1 MRLGVLI
8 LPDDPWPVA
17 RDTWRRAEQLG
28 FDHAWTYDH
37 LAWRALRDSPW
48 FGAVPTLA
56 AAAVAT
62 TTIRLGTLVASP
74 EFRHPVPFA
83 RELVSLDDISG
94 GRLTLGLGS
103 GAGGWDATVLGHEP
117 WSPAERAGRFA
128 EFVDL
133 LDLLLRQ
140 PETTFTGR
148 YWHAHEART
157 YPGCVQRPRVPFA
170 VAATRPRSLRV
181 AARHASVWVTNGERS
196 HAGPPVGPDEGAA
209 VVARQ
214 LSHFEDACAAEG
226 RDPATVDRLVLTGPR
241 LDSGLPSAA
250 AFRAVCEAYAAVGAT
265 DLVVHWPRPRE
276 PYAGDESILVD
287 LPGIAAGAGR

>member
-1 MRLGVLI
+1 
-8 LPDDPWPVA
+8 
-17 RDTWRRAEQLG
+17 
-28 FDHAWTYDH
+28 
-37 LAWRALRDSPW
+37 
-48 FGAVPTLA
+48 
-56 AAAVAT
+56 
-62 TTIRLGTLVASP
+62 
-74 EFRHPVPFA
+74 
-83 RELVSLDDISG
+83 
-94 GRLTLGLGS
+94 
-103 GAGGWDATVLGHEP
+103 
-117 WSPAERAGRFA
+117 
-128 EFVDL
+128 
-133 LDLLLRQ
+133 
-140 PETTFTGR
+140 
-148 YWHAHEART
+148 
-157 YPGCVQRPRVPFA
+157 

-209 VVARQ
+209 VVSRQ